1 LRGFLVLKGRARA
14 PKAAPGEP
22 VGLRSLAPK
31 LRRER
36 IAEAVRRQGKVSV
49 EQLAARFH
57 TSHETIRRDLSALAE
72 SGVVQKFHGG
82 AKLPRTQQEEGPF
95 RERMTMNAV
104 AKRIVAGKAARL
116 IAPGE
121 TVFIDTGST
130 TLMCAEEIAKIGGLT
145 VITNSTR
152 IAAVLAE
159 HGNRT
164 AIFLLGGRFDG
175 DNHETVGPTAISEI
189 QSFHADHALITIGA
203 LDESAGATDY
213 NFDEAQIAR
222 AMIDNADNV
231 IVAADASK
239 FQRRAAFAVCPLAR
253 IGALVCDRAPSG
265 GLAAAL
271 AAEKIPLY

>member
-1 LRGFLVLKGRARA
+1 MLKGRARA
-14 PKAAPGEP
+14 ARPGALEA
-22 VGLRSLAPK
+22 VAESRSLAPK

-49 EQLAARFH
+49 DQLAARFN

-82 AKLPRTQQEEGPF
+82 AKVPRAVPEEGSF
-95 RERMTMNAV
+95 RERMTLNAV
-104 AKRIVAGKAARL
+104 AKRIVAGKVARL
-116 IAPGE
+116 IAPGD

-159 HGNRT
+159 RGNRT

-203 LDESAGATDY
+203 LDGTAGATDF

-253 IGALVCDRAPSG
+253 IGALVSDRPPSG

-271 AAEKIPLY
+271 AAGNVPLY